1 MELSQQASS
10 ALYTAHWSVRYWLH
24 KCRTAVSFRHLE
36 ECWQFYD
43 PDLQFLCTV
52 CVLLCSRVDWRQWCG
67 PMSFRWASIYISAG
81 DFLRF
86 AATFWNDWYGLEVQ
100 FVTSGTM
107 KLVPFCPPDGDNDC
121 GLRVR
126 PHHVYNRPRWDL
138 HYHLRLAT
146 RRETQLFGVSAF
158 LRVRKQLHPNFRY
171 HKQKKYIFPF
181 PPSFAWQ
188 WGMASALNH
197 VLQFLNKNKFSVRY
211 KTGAAYSDI

>member
-1 MELSQQASS
+1 MSDGCQLSPPWGM
-10 ALYTAHWSVRYWLH
+10 LTVLWSRFTIFMYSLCAPVFQGGLKAVVWTDVFQVGIHLHFRRGFPLICSNILKWLIWTWSPI
-24 KCRTAVSFRHLE
+24 CNE
-36 ECWQFYD
+36 
-43 PDLQFLCTV
+43 
-52 CVLLCSRVDWRQWCG
+52 
-67 PMSFRWASIYISAG
+67 
-81 DFLRF
+81 
-86 AATFWNDWYGLEVQ
+86 WNNEQ
-100 FVTSGTM
+100 
-107 KLVPFCPPDGDNDC
+107 FCPPDGDNDC

-171 HKQKKYIFPF
+171 HKQKKDIFPF

-197 VLQFLNKNKFSVRY
+197 VLQFLNKNTFSVRY
-211 KTGAAYSDI
+211 KTGAAYTNI